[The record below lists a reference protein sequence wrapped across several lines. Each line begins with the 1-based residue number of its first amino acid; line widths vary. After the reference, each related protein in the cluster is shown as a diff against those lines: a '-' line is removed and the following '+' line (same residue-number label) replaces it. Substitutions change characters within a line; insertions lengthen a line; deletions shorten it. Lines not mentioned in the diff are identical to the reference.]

1 MTTES
6 GKLGYLEAAGMWLLT
21 AVRGRDVAAVILAV
35 SPPIVCTFL
44 ASTSDRWDLFERSG
58 SITTAIGLFLASR
71 RYIRYGALELATLRE
86 QNSQPAVTE
95 VFADML
101 TAKSSLAL
109 SAFGTIV
116 WGWGSY
122 LRWWSFSCLLVW
134 ALFTLRD
141 VRRDLNK
148 AAQLGLGSGL

>member
-1 MTTES
+1 MTTQS
-6 GKLGYLEAAGMWLLT
+6 GKPGYLEAAGMWLLM

-35 SPPIVCTFL
+35 SPPIVCAFL
-44 ASTSDRWDLFERSG
+44 ASTSDRWDLLERSG
-58 SITTAIGLFLASR
+58 SITTAIGLFMASR
-71 RYIRYGALELATLRE
+71 RYIRYGALELAMSRE
-86 QNSQPAVTE
+86 QNSQPEVTE
-95 VFADML
+95 VFAEML

-122 LRWWSFSCLLVW
+122 LRWWSFSGLLVW
-134 ALFTLRD
+134 ALFALRD

-148 AAQLGLGSGL
+148 AAQLGLGSGR